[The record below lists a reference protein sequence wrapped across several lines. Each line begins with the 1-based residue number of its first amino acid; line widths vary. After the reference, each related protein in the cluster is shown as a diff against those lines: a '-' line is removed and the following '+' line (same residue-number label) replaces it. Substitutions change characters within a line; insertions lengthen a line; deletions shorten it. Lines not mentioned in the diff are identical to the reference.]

1 MESIRLSDSIV
12 HGQFFGHRELR
23 LRSRPEDYG
32 EMRVYSGSSSSGE
45 MNPAKEETYHIACS
59 LGAASNSRVIANVD
73 HHTVGLLLGKIV
85 ADFTNAYLGSFTAP
99 EVERDL
105 LRVPNLSLVE
115 AGNFHS
121 LNVSDHAFS
130 CICLVVIF
138 LSNYGFMP
146 CL

>member
-1 MESIRLSDSIV
+1 
-12 HGQFFGHRELR
+12 
-23 LRSRPEDYG
+23 
-32 EMRVYSGSSSSGE
+32 MRVYSGSSSSGE

-73 HHTVGLLLGKIV
+73 HRTVGLLLGKVV
-85 ADFTNAYLGSFTAP
+85 ADFVDTCPDSFTAL

-105 LRVPNLSLVE
+105 LRVPNWSLVE
-115 AGNFHS
+115 AVNFHS

-130 CICLVVIF
+130 CICLVVVF

-146 CL
+146 CF